1 MPTVPFHIDNKF
13 LKDVRKKAIAYAR
26 FHFSSWASDDDC
38 EDLVQDALYAMF
50 RNIKSGRLTKLT
62 CDLTTYVISIL
73 KNCAYNE
80 YEKQG
85 KVDSGEFFIGDDE
98 YPTPIEQAM
107 IREAINEWIRING
120 GGDITEEM
128 ENAVREIVTNM
139 KEPCKTILWSFYWD
153 GMSLAAIANNLTDY
167 NNSDS
172 VKTQKSRCLTKVK
185 IMMKETY
192 KILLS

>member
-26 FHFSSWASDDDC
+26 FHFSSWATDDDC
-38 EDLVQDALYAMF
+38 EDLVQDALLAMY
-50 RNIKSGRLTKLT
+50 RNITSGHLTELT
-62 CDLTTYVISIL
+62 CDMTTYVISIL
-73 KNCAYNE
+73 KKLAYNE
-80 YEKQG
+80 YKKRG
-85 KVDSGEFFIGDDE
+85 KFVSGEFFNDDDE
-98 YPTPIEQAM
+98 YIDPIEQA
-107 IREAINEWIRING
+107 IIEEAIKEWIEEG
-120 GGDITEEM
+120 VDVTEEM

-153 GMSLAAIANNLTDY
+153 EMSLAAIAKDMTDY
-167 NNSDS
+167 KSSDS

-185 IMMKETY
+185 KMMKETY